1 MEGGAYTNIT
11 TVGTTVVTVGP
22 GTLSKLVVNKAVI
35 NGVVTL
41 YDSVGTLTNKIGT
54 ITYGA
59 ALKEDP
65 PISTMFD
72 CQFTNGLTITSS
84 TACDITVVTGGASLP
99 SPPVTVGLAAW
110 YDFADPGSL
119 FTDTGRT
126 TGVLADADVIKG
138 VTDKSGGAKHLS
150 EATNGPAYKIA
161 TNNGR
166 STALFDGTND
176 ILTSASFTQAQ
187 PTSIFMAAQVVAY
200 EAGVNTELLD
210 ANTNRAII
218 YATNGGFW
226 GYSNASAQDT
236 TTARDL
242 SFNTWGALLSG
253 ASSSLRL
260 NGNVISTAN
269 PGTAGF
275 STTLFLGR
283 DSATTF
289 YNVRYGEVLI
299 YSRLVSSGEVAAI
312 ERYLRSKWATP

>member
-1 MEGGAYTNIT
+1 MAGQYTNIT
-11 TVGTTVVTVGP
+11 TVGTTVVAVGP
-22 GTLSKLVVNKAVI
+22 GRLSAVVVNKAVI

-41 YDSVGTLTNKIGT
+41 YDSAGTLTNKIGT

-65 PISTMFD
+65 PIATEFGVRFS
-72 CQFTNGLTITSS
+72 NGLTVTSS
-84 TACDITVVTGGASLP
+84 TACDITIVSAGAGLP
-99 SPPVTVGLAAW
+99 GPPVTNGLAAW

-150 EATNGPAYKIA
+150 EATNGPAYKIN

-166 STALFDGTND
+166 STALFDGVND

-187 PTSIFMAAQVVAY
+187 PTSIFMAAQIVAY
-200 EAGVNTELLD
+200 EAGVNTELID

-226 GYSNASAQDT
+226 GYSNSTAQDT

-242 SFNTWGALLSG
+242 SFNAWSALLSG

-260 NGNVISTAN
+260 NGSVISTAN
-269 PGTAGF
+269 PGTTGF
-275 STTLFLGR
+275 STTLLLGR
-283 DSATTF
+283 DTTTNF

-299 YSRLVSSGEVAAI
+299 YSRLVSDGDVAAI
-312 ERYLRSKWATP
+312 ERYLRTKWATP